1 MNNIEEK
8 SYEIEKLIMDFSRY
22 LEEIDTISNIIN
34 SLADQTNL
42 LALNASIE
50 AARAGE
56 HGLGFAVVADEV
68 RKLAEQSNKEAKEV
82 KKLVDEIEEIAK
94 ILVEASNDN
103 ISEVEMGNEL
113 SRESLKALD
122 SIMEMII
129 KMEEDIN
136 SISLASEAEMKI
148 GENIVNLM
156 ESVAES
162 LETSSAHTEESA
174 ASIEE
179 IAASMESSHEANEY
193 VVKIVEELNNKILDI
208 KIIDYNNLS
217 DLEILE
223 KS

>member
-148 GENIVNLM
+148 GGENIVNLM

-193 VVKIVEELNNKILDI
+193 VVK
-208 KIIDYNNLS
+208 
-217 DLEILE
+217 
-223 KS
+223 